1 MQSVHFTMDDLVQLK
16 VLPTVGPVAEAVFA
30 VDLLRRGGGGAAF
43 SRWREAVSL
52 RMRRT
57 PPAPVVPRQA
67 GPPAAGQGNGGTWL
81 FDLLAQETAQR
92 EAAEGPPPDPVVR
105 RMLDLGVSP
114 YWGKAR
120 AYLQM
125 DREAR
130 CRMMA
135 SGGIETMFSNLHT
148 WVGWLPPV
156 LTIASG
162 RGEEIHLNGR
172 GLNVVPSLFIDR
184 PRIFT
189 GRSDEQR
196 TPVLVY
202 PTSLDTTGANAL
214 WDAAGADAR
223 ALAALVGR
231 TRARVLEALAETCN
245 TSELGRRL
253 GISPAAASQHATVLR
268 SAGLVTSRR
277 RFNTMVHSLTPLGS
291 ALVTVGSPV
300 PKPFQDQV
308 LALSAAQ

>member
-1 MQSVHFTMDDLVQLK
+1 MQSVHFTMDDLAQLK

-52 RMRRT
+52 RLRRM
-57 PPAPVVPRQA
+57 PPAMAVPRQVVPTA
-67 GPPAAGQGNGGTWL
+67 PEGNGGAWL
-81 FDLLAQETAQR
+81 FDLLARETAQG
-92 EAAEGPPPDPVVR
+92 EAAEGTSDPVVR

-125 DREAR
+125 DRECR

-135 SGGIETMFSNLHT
+135 GGGIETMFSNLHT
-148 WVGWLPPV
+148 WVGWRPPV

-162 RGEEIHLNGR
+162 RGEEIHLEGR
-172 GLNVVPSLFIDR
+172 GLKVVPSLFIDR

-189 GRSDEQR
+189 GRGGEQR

-202 PTSLDTTGANAL
+202 PTLLDTTAANAL
-214 WDAAGADAR
+214 WDSAGADAR

-231 TRARVLEALAETCN
+231 TRARVLEALSETCN

-268 SAGLVTSRR
+268 GAGLVTSRR

-300 PKPFQDQV
+300 PKPFLDQ
-308 LALSAAQ
+308 AMMLSVAQ

>member
-1 MQSVHFTMDDLVQLK
+1 MQSVHFTMDDLAQLK

-43 SRWREAVSL
+43 ARWRDAVSL

-57 PPAPVVPRQA
+57 PAAPAVPRQA
-67 GPPAAGQGNGGTWL
+67 GPPTAREGNGGAWL
-81 FDLLAQETAQR
+81 FDLLAQETAQD
-92 EAAEGPPPDPVVR
+92 EGTQRTPDPAVR

-120 AYLQM
+120 AYLQR
-125 DREAR
+125 DRECR

-135 SGGIETMFSNLHT
+135 GGGIEAMLSNLHT
-148 WVGWLPPV
+148 WVGWEPSV

-162 RGEEIHLNGR
+162 RTEEIRLDGR
-172 GLNVVPSLFIDR
+172 GLQLVPSLFIDR
-184 PRIFT
+184 PRIFA
-189 GRSDEQR
+189 GRPGEQR

-202 PTSLDTTGANAL
+202 PTLLDTTAANVL
-214 WDAAGADAR
+214 WDSAGADAR

-231 TRARVLEALAETCN
+231 TRARVLEALSETCN

-268 SAGLVTSRR
+268 GAGLVTSRR
-277 RFNTMVHSLTPLGS
+277 RFNKMLHSLTPLGS

-300 PKPFQDQV
+300 PKVFADQPLTLRV
-308 LALSAAQ
+308 AP